1 MPNAL
6 PRLDTSSQV
15 LDTHA
20 QRALLTRSPH
30 SATVSHRNTLYRT
43 ASSASPA
50 GDSAFVASSLPPLPL
65 LENRSRPPSPVKAA
79 ATKPLPQPLRPH
91 RRRRRQLA
99 LLALALVALFL
110 WTRCAPPVIDFLYL
124 ARFKLRDHAYNAR
137 WTSFLLLLFGLR
149 APPCSLRKQPLLF
162 VRGERQ
168 VAVVWE
174 TNACPASHGKQWRAR
189 WVKGTGERRL
199 GTAVPGLA
207 PAGRWRDA
215 VVETETV
222 VEETDELGGRVVY
235 TALLG
240 DLDGG
245 EMYQYELVLVNTAS
259 SRTSTVI
266 RHSFPWIGGYSSSQ
280 PTTLHIA
287 CLADNQ
293 YNLRIFR
300 RALLRLSSL
309 CSSLSSSTYFHPS
322 FLPRPFARPALAP
335 LEQPHLLLHAGDAV
349 QNPHDL
355 AQWQTDL
362 WDPLTRGGAG
372 VMSGQSVPMVLA
384 RGNHDW
390 DPTGQNVYSGG
401 VSGSSLRPDWEE
413 HLRREGLDEGISLAD
428 SRRGIYH
435 SFSPHQRMRMLVLD
449 SNLPTEA
456 EQAAQERWLEREVER
471 REWRAASLRVVVV
484 HTAPWIEWW
493 DREAWT
499 NGGESEWS
507 SYVRRR
513 LIPLVARSGASL
525 VLSGHSHAYTRGFLP
540 LTLVPSFASASN
552 SSAVPALARAA
563 ALERSWER
571 STSVRERGVVE
582 DEGVVLVT
590 FGGAGGTLDEDR
602 VEDWGFMSRSISGVG
617 LTSFGAFFM
626 FLGVVMLFD
635 GPLIALGNIL
645 FVSGLPLIIGL
656 RKTMYFF
663 SRRQKLRGSVAF
675 AAGIL
680 LVFLKYPFFGVIIE
694 MFGFLN
700 LFGDF
705 FPVVLSFMRQ
715 LPVIGHFLSAP
726 GVRQVTDR
734 ICGVRKQS
742 PV

>member
-1 MPNAL
+1 M
-6 PRLDTSSQV
+6 
-15 LDTHA
+15 
-20 QRALLTRSPH
+20 
-30 SATVSHRNTLYRT
+30 
-43 ASSASPA
+43 
-50 GDSAFVASSLPPLPL
+50 
-65 LENRSRPPSPVKAA
+65 
-79 ATKPLPQPLRPH
+79 
-91 RRRRRQLA
+91 
-99 LLALALVALFL
+99 
-110 WTRCAPPVIDFLYL
+110 
-124 ARFKLRDHAYNAR
+124 
-137 WTSFLLLLFGLR
+137 
-149 APPCSLRKQPLLF
+149 
-162 VRGERQ
+162 
-168 VAVVWE
+168 
-174 TNACPASHGKQWRAR
+174 
-189 WVKGTGERRL
+189 
-199 GTAVPGLA
+199 PGLA
-207 PAGRWRDA
+207 SAGRWSDA
-215 VVETETV
+215 VVKTETV
-222 VEETDELGGRVVY
+222 VEETAQLGGRVVY
-235 TALLG
+235 TALLD
-240 DLDGG
+240 DLEGG
-245 EMYQYELVLVNTAS
+245 EMYQYELVLVDTAS
-259 SRTSTVI
+259 HRTSTLI
-266 RHSFPWIGGYSSSQ
+266 RHSFPWVGGYSSPQ
-280 PTTLHIA
+280 PTTIHIA
-287 CLADNQ
+287 CVADNQ
-293 YNLRIFR
+293 YNLRVFR

-322 FLPRPFARPALAP
+322 FLPRSFTRPTSSP
-335 LEQPHLLLHAGDAV
+335 LKRPHLLLHAGDAV

-372 VMSGQSVPMVLA
+372 VMSGQLTPMVLA

-390 DPTGQNVYSGG
+390 DSTGRNVYSGG
-401 VSGSSLRPDWEE
+401 VSGASLRPEWEE
-413 HLRREGLDEGISLAD
+413 HLRHEGLEEGITPVH

-435 SFSPHQRMRMLVLD
+435 SSSPHQRMRILVLD

-456 EQAAQERWLEREVER
+456 EQAAQERWVEWEVER
-471 REWRAASLRVVVV
+471 REWREASLGVVVV

-493 DREAWT
+493 DRTAWT
-499 NGGESEWS
+499 QGGESEWS

-540 LTLVPSFASASN
+540 LSLVPSFASAPN

-571 STSVRERGVVE
+571 STSVRERGTVE
-582 DEGVVLVT
+582 DEGVVLIT

-602 VEDWGFMSRSISGVG
+602 VENWGFMSRSVG

-663 SRRQKLRGSVAF
+663 SRRQKLRGTVAF

>member
-1 MPNAL
+1 M
-6 PRLDTSSQV
+6 
-15 LDTHA
+15 
-20 QRALLTRSPH
+20 
-30 SATVSHRNTLYRT
+30 
-43 ASSASPA
+43 
-50 GDSAFVASSLPPLPL
+50 
-65 LENRSRPPSPVKAA
+65 
-79 ATKPLPQPLRPH
+79 
-91 RRRRRQLA
+91 
-99 LLALALVALFL
+99 
-110 WTRCAPPVIDFLYL
+110 
-124 ARFKLRDHAYNAR
+124 
-137 WTSFLLLLFGLR
+137 
-149 APPCSLRKQPLLF
+149 
-162 VRGERQ
+162 
-168 VAVVWE
+168 
-174 TNACPASHGKQWRAR
+174 
-189 WVKGTGERRL
+189 
-199 GTAVPGLA
+199 PGLA
-207 PAGRWRDA
+207 SAGRWSDA
-215 VVETETV
+215 VVKTETV
-222 VEETDELGGRVVY
+222 VEETAQLGGRVVY
-235 TALLG
+235 TALLD
-240 DLDGG
+240 DLEGG
-245 EMYQYELVLVNTAS
+245 EMYQYELVLVDTAS
-259 SRTSTVI
+259 HRTSTLI
-266 RHSFPWIGGYSSSQ
+266 RHSFPWVGGYSSPQ
-280 PTTLHIA
+280 PTTIHIA
-287 CLADNQ
+287 CVADNQ
-293 YNLRIFR
+293 YNLRVFR

-322 FLPRPFARPALAP
+322 FLPRSFTRPTSSP
-335 LEQPHLLLHAGDAV
+335 LKRPHLLLHAGDAV

-372 VMSGQSVPMVLA
+372 VMSGQLTPMVLA

-390 DPTGQNVYSGG
+390 DSTGRNVYSGG
-401 VSGSSLRPDWEE
+401 VSGASLRPEWEE
-413 HLRREGLDEGISLAD
+413 HLRHEGLEEGITPVH

-435 SFSPHQRMRMLVLD
+435 SSSPHQRMRILVLD

-456 EQAAQERWLEREVER
+456 EQAAQERWVEWEVER
-471 REWRAASLRVVVV
+471 REWREASLRVVVV

-493 DREAWT
+493 DRTAWT
-499 NGGESEWS
+499 QGGESEWS

-540 LTLVPSFASASN
+540 LSLVPSFASAPN

-571 STSVRERGVVE
+571 STSVRERGTVE
-582 DEGVVLVT
+582 DEGAVLIT

-602 VEDWGFMSRSISGVG
+602 VENWGFMSRSVG

-663 SRRQKLRGSVAF
+663 SRRQKLRGTVAF